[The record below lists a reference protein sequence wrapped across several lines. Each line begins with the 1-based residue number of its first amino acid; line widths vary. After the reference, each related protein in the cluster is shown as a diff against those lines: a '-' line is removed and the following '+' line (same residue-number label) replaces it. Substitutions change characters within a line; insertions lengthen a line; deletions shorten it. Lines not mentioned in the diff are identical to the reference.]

1 MKDRDTPG
9 QSASVLAGAIVGP
22 RNAPNL
28 ERRSRLRRLDDL
40 LEALEALNLSDAPV
54 LSAAVAAR
62 LDELGIHS
70 THSGAPYTELI
81 DGVLQAQ
88 ERYMIQLPAEK
99 REKPRRVRFDP
110 TKLRFHVL

>member
-1 MKDRDTPG
+1 LRDRDTRAQPESEKADG
-9 QSASVLAGAIVGP
+9 IVGP
-22 RNAPNL
+22 RNVPNL

-81 DGVLQAQ
+81 DGVLEAQ

-99 REKPRRVRFDP
+99 RQKPRRVRFDP